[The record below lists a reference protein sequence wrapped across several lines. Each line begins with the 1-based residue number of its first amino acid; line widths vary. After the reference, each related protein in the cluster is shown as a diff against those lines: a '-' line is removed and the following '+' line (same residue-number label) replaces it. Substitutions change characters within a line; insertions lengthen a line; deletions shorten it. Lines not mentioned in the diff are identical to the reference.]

1 MTIAVINLV
10 RSRERRK
17 LIKANFARLGLDF
30 EFFAGV
36 DAWRGE
42 HVRFSQYNATAVGS
56 DFHRPLS
63 AGEIG
68 CFASHYLL
76 WQRCMEAGAPLVIM
90 EDDVVID
97 DGFVRAL
104 ETATDLL
111 PTFPLIRLGLTDEG
125 AGTAPILPL
134 PSGFELVSLAS
145 DSWGAQCYILSDIGA
160 KALFEHAAVWSMP
173 VDVYMNR
180 RLIHG
185 IGDYGLRPYFVRHA
199 DQAAYPSVIGD
210 ERYATGQ
217 QDRAS
222 KVKSLV
228 RRFLA
233 ERGREPKR

>member
-1 MTIAVINLV
+1 MTIAVINLA
-10 RSRERRK
+10 RSRDRRE
-17 LIKANFARLGLDF
+17 LIEASFSRLGLGF
-30 EFFAGV
+30 EFFAGI

-42 HVRFSQYNATAVGS
+42 HVGFSQYNATAVRS

-76 WQRCMEAGAPLVIM
+76 WQRCMEAREPLVVM
-90 EDDVVID
+90 EDDVVVE

-111 PTFPLIRLGLTDEG
+111 PAFPLIRLGITEEG
-125 AGTAPILPL
+125 AGTAPMLPL

-145 DSWGAQCYILSDIGA
+145 RTLGAQCYMLSQVGA

-173 VDVYMNR
+173 VDIYLDR
-180 RLIHG
+180 PLIHG
-185 IGDYGLRPYFVRHA
+185 IGSYGLRPYFVRHA

-210 ERYATGQ
+210 ERYGLWP
-217 QDRAS
+217 QDGAS
-222 KVKSLV
+222 RVKSLV
-228 RRFLA
+228 ERFLA
-233 ERGREPKR
+233 ERGRKLE